1 MRTCHDA
8 NRGTGPAAGP
18 AQHEEHTMNP
28 STGARADIAPGM
40 VRLLAVS
47 AGLIVANLYYAQTL
61 VGPISAAT
69 GLSTAAAG
77 LIVTLTQVGYAL
89 GLLFI
94 VPLGDLVENRRL
106 VFVALLAT
114 AAALAAA
121 ALSTNA
127 WVFLAASLGIGLG
140 SVAAQI
146 LVPFAAHLSHEAT
159 RGQAV
164 GKVVSGLLIGIMLA
178 RPAASLVA
186 GHGGWHLVFGGA
198 AAAILVL
205 AFVLRARL
213 PQRVP
218 THQLSYGSLIGS
230 LWTLFATTPVLRR
243 RAAYHAGLF
252 GAFSLFWTVAPL
264 VLAGPRFHLSQA
276 GIAVFALV
284 GMAGAVASPVAGRL
298 ADAGHTL
305 PATAA
310 ALVLGI
316 AGFALPLAQP
326 ASRELALGLLVAA
339 SIVLDMAVAANLVLG
354 QRAIFTLG
362 AEVRSRLNGI
372 YFALFFAGGAFG
384 SAAGAW
390 VFAHYGWTAALLT
403 GMAFPAAALLVWTG
417 ELFGRSGA
425 SARAA

>member
-1 MRTCHDA
+1 MHA
-8 NRGTGPAAGP
+8 FPKHGP
-18 AQHEEHTMNP
+18 
-28 STGARADIAPGM
+28 DIAPGM
-40 VRLLAVS
+40 VRLLATS

-69 GLSTAAAG
+69 GLSAAAAG

-106 VFVALLAT
+106 VFVSLLVT

-121 ALSTNA
+121 ALSDSA
-127 WVFLAASLGIGLG
+127 GLFLAASLAIGLG

-146 LVPFAAHLSHEAT
+146 LVPFAAHLSREEH
-159 RGQAV
+159 RGHVV
-164 GKVVSGLLIGIMLA
+164 GKVVSGLLLGIMLA

-186 GHGGWHLVFGGA
+186 GHASWHAVFGA
-198 AAAILVL
+198 AALAILVL
-205 AFVLRARL
+205 AFVLRVKL
-213 PQRVP
+213 PPRKP
-218 THQLSYGSLIGS
+218 AHQLSYGRLIVS
-230 LWTLFATTPVLRR
+230 LWHLLATTPLLRR

-252 GAFSLFWTVAPL
+252 GAFSLFWTVTPL
-264 VLAGPRFHLSQA
+264 VLAGPLFQVSQT
-276 GIAVFALV
+276 GIAIFALV

-305 PATAA
+305 TATAA
-310 ALVLGI
+310 ALLLGI
-316 AGFALPLAQP
+316 AGFALQLFQP
-326 ASRELALGLLVAA
+326 ASRPVAIGVLVVA

-372 YFALFFAGGAFG
+372 YFALFFGGGALG
-384 SAAGAW
+384 SALGAW
-390 VFAHYGWTAALLT
+390 MFAHYGWHAALLT
-403 GMAFPAAALLVWTG
+403 GMAFPAAALLYWTG
-417 ELFGRSGA
+417 ELRGQPALSRSA
-425 SARAA
+425 P